1 MLTEQLKNSSSLSAF
16 EHCSVSNGQS
26 GGLDDDCGLQ
36 KAHQA
41 APQLFLQCCSVGPLL
56 RSCFSEERADCTTC
70 SEDSD
75 PVWHGQPSQCA
86 SPSWHMQME
95 QTAESSSKT
104 KEGGLLLPRKAV
116 DWVHLAFWDGVE
128 CLFDYGIWGG
138 WEGWGVPLSQTD
150 EVLWLL
156 QSAFCLCWDPLHHAD
171 SHVSAVSLFERGE

>member
-1 MLTEQLKNSSSLSAF
+1 MLTEQLKNSSSVFAF
-16 EHCSVSNGQS
+16 EHCSVSNGPS
-26 GGLDDDCGLQ
+26 SGLDDDCGLQ
-36 KAHQA
+36 KAHHA

-70 SEDSD
+70 LEDSD

-104 KEGGLLLPRKAV
+104 KEGGLLLLRKAV

-128 CLFDYGIWGG
+128 CLFDYSIWGG

-150 EVLWLL
+150 GVLWLL
-156 QSAFCLCWDPLHHAD
+156 QSAFSLCWDPLHHAD
-171 SHVSAVSLFERGE
+171 SHVSAVSLFKRGE